1 MKFVI
6 SKFVIS
12 RVNCIYYDG
21 HERPDVLQ
29 YRKEFLEKIFGH
41 EKYMSKYDGEF
52 MNWICPNL
60 PEGEKE
66 RILIVHDESIFY
78 SNDGKREAWIKDEKI
93 PLWKKGNGRSIM
105 VSEFLTEINGC
116 LRLQQEDI
124 EKYSNIS
131 EEVRYYL
138 KFSAN

>member
-1 MKFVI
+1 M
-6 SKFVIS
+6 
-12 RVNCIYYDG
+12 
-21 HERPDVLQ
+21 
-29 YRKEFLEKIFGH
+29 FGH

-78 SNDGKREAWIKDEKI
+78 SNDDKREVWIKDGKMS
-93 PLWKKGNGRSIM
+93 LQKKGNGRLIM

-124 EKYSNIS
+124 EKYPNIL
-131 EEVRYYL
+131 EEAWYYL
-138 KFSAN
+138 KSDANQDSY